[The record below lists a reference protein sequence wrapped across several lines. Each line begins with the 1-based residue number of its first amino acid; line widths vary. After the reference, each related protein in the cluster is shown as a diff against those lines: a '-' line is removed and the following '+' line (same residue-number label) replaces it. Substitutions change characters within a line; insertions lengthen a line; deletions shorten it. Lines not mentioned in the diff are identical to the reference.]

1 MESKEGKACFGLH
14 MGRRTKAGVK
24 AALGV
29 FTWAIGQFTMTL
41 TEKMRSSEK

>member
-1 MESKEGKACFGLH
+1 MESKDCKACFGLH

-24 AALGV
+24 AVLGIL
-29 FTWAIGQFTMTL
+29 TWAIGQFTMIL